1 MPIINN
7 NDNPTVIVTEQVSK
21 VVVNSVGPQ
30 GPRGK
35 TILNGN
41 GAPADNLGFE
51 GDFYYDKLTTRL
63 YGPKL
68 TDNSWYGATNY
79 LLSTATLTYPF
90 SISQLEE
97 YPTGATGSNIQYWK
111 LPIEHK
117 MGYNPN
123 VTVKN
128 SAGDILETGIDY
140 NSLDKITLTMVQPFG
155 GTAYLS

>member
-1 MPIINN
+1 MVE
-7 NDNPTVIVTEQVSK
+7 TVVVTEVINDVKVTK
-21 VVVNSVGPQ
+21 VVNDVIISSPGPQ

-35 TILNGN
+35 SILNGT
-41 GAPADNLGFE
+41 GAPSENFGLE
-51 GDFYYDKLTTRL
+51 GDFYYDKTTTRF

-68 TDNSWYGATNY
+68 TDITWAGATNY
-79 LLSTATLTYPF
+79 LLSTSTLTYTF
-90 SISQLEE
+90 SIGQVINQ
-97 YPTGATGSNIQYWK
+97 GSYWS
-111 LPIEHK
+111 IEITHN

-140 NSLDKITLTMVQPFG
+140 NSINKITLTMAQPFG

>member
-7 NDNPTVIVTEQVSK
+7 NDNPTVVVTEQVSK
-21 VVVNSVGPQ
+21 IVLNTPGPQ
-30 GPRGK
+30 GPRGR

-41 GAPADNLGFE
+41 GVPANNLGLE
-51 GDFYYDKLTTRL
+51 GDFYYDKNTTRL
-63 YGPKL
+63 YCPKL
-68 TDNSWYGATNY
+68 SDLTWDGATNY

-90 SISQLEE
+90 SISQVVNAGSYWYLE
-97 YPTGATGSNIQYWK
+97 
-111 LPIEHK
+111 IEHN

-140 NSLDKITLTMVQPFG
+140 NSINKITLTMAQPFG

>member
-7 NDNPTVIVTEQVSK
+7 NSNPTVVVTEQVNK
-21 VVVNSVGPQ
+21 IVVNTPGPQ

-51 GDFYYDKLTTRL
+51 GDFYYDKNTTRL
-63 YGPKL
+63 YGPK
-68 TDNSWYGATNY
+68 TNDVSWAGATNY
-79 LLSTATLTYPF
+79 LLSTSTLTYPF
-90 SISQLEE
+90 SINQVINQGSYWSLEI
-97 YPTGATGSNIQYWK
+97 THN
-111 LPIEHK
+111 

-123 VTVKN
+123 VTVKDSSGN
-128 SAGDILETGIDY
+128 ILETGIDY
-140 NSLDKITLTMVQPFG
+140 NSINKITLTMAQPFG

>member
-7 NDNPTVIVTEQVSK
+7 NDNPTVVVTEQVSK
-21 VVVNSVGPQ
+21 IVVNTPGPQ
-30 GPRGK
+30 GPRGR

-41 GAPADNLGFE
+41 GAPSNNFGLE
-51 GDFYYDKLTTRL
+51 GDFYYDKNTTMF

-68 TDNSWYGATNY
+68 NDITWDGATKF

-90 SISQLEE
+90 SISQVVNAGSYWYLEI
-97 YPTGATGSNIQYWK
+97 PHN
-111 LPIEHK
+111 

-140 NSLDKITLTMVQPFG
+140 NSINKITLTMAQPFG